1 MISKI
6 QTFCNVCGVS
16 IEQLA
21 PQFKEEQEKLE
32 ELEEFGLIEFFLEK
46 DKILYSLGFPP
57 AYVKE
62 RHYTSDILLANQY
75 FWGEIDLRRVK

>member
-6 QTFCNVCGVS
+6 QNFCKICGVS

-21 PQFKEEQEKLE
+21 PQFQEKQEKLE
-32 ELEEFGLIEFFLEK
+32 ELEEYGLIEFFIEK

-57 AYVKE
+57 HYVKE
-62 RHYTSDILLANQY
+62 KHYTSDILLINQDY
-75 FWGEIDLRRVK
+75 WGEIDLRRVK